1 MSLHGT
7 PGLENVKGQ
16 KVSAGVLWFF
26 FAGGPASVLPWFGT
40 ADPSEA
46 LRVPENP

>member
-1 MSLHGT
+1 MLKDRKYL
-7 PGLENVKGQ
+7 LE
-16 KVSAGVLWFF
+16 FF
-26 FAGGPASVLPWFGT
+26 GFFPGGPASVLPWFGT